1 MDHYNLTAGSFSL
14 ELWLTA
20 FEGDIS
26 IPENAVLNTK
36 IDSDNFAAAAT
47 MDIDIKAFRVFAGD
61 LLKVYDSLRG
71 SAVLKESY
79 GRNHIIFEALPNG
92 HILVKG
98 IINNYCKN
106 GHEQELKF
114 ENEFDQSYLK
124 DFVRE
129 INK

>member
-129 INK
+129 INR

>member
-1 MDHYNLTAGSFSL
+1 M
-14 ELWLTA
+14 
-20 FEGDIS
+20 
-26 IPENAVLNTK
+26 
-36 IDSDNFAAAAT
+36 
-47 MDIDIKAFRVFAGD
+47 
-61 LLKVYDSLRG
+61 LKVYDSLRG

-124 DFVRE
+124 DFIHE

>member
-71 SAVLKESY
+71 SAVLKEAY

>member
-124 DFVRE
+124 DFIHE